1 MWGAARGHI
10 PFQQS
15 GSPRTWNLQPGLSSQ
30 TGKKVISFKVGERFF
45 LKKEL
50 LSYSLQLRNKQLKIF
65 KFSLH
70 PEILHASAV
79 RWYMCYWTNFDMGMN
94 LSGDKFELIR
104 SLSSLTC
111 KRSIWEIFQIKKRN
125 CTFLNQLHLFS
136 TVYIN
141 EVKLTPSYI
150 Q

>member
-1 MWGAARGHI
+1 MVIIQAKSHTRAIIWYYIQA
-10 PFQQS
+10 
-15 GSPRTWNLQPGLSSQ
+15 
-30 TGKKVISFKVGERFF
+30 KKESCLTKYFKRNEESLYEVFF

-65 KFSLH
+65 NFSLH

>member
-1 MWGAARGHI
+1 MVIIQAKSHTRAIIWYGYYI
-10 PFQQS
+10 QS
-15 GSPRTWNLQPGLSSQ
+15 
-30 TGKKVISFKVGERFF
+30 KKEPCLTKYFKRNEDLWSFLFF
-45 LKKEL
+45 LKI

-65 KFSLH
+65 NFSLH